1 MALAIERTEFE
12 PHEYDAFSDKLA
24 ASRRALETLLSR
36 PGFGVGERTIGSE
49 LELSIVDQDGK
60 AFHINRKILAE
71 HPHPQLQLELN
82 RFNLEFNLSPTPIAG
97 RPFAAMREE
106 IIRVLSMLEAT
117 ATGLGGRIA
126 SIGILPTLTTA
137 DLEITALTDLPRY
150 RALNNA
156 IRALRQ
162 GDFAIRISGQDPLV
176 LSWDNVTLEGANTSF
191 QVHLRA
197 APDEFAALYNAAQ
210 MVTPLAA
217 AIAANSPTFLGHR
230 LWDETR
236 VALFKQAVDSRAPN
250 PREWRRAARVPFG
263 HGWVRRGAYELFAET
278 IALYPPLLPV
288 LDEEDPAAV
297 IRRGDLPRLRELR
310 LHQGTVWQWNRAI
323 YDPAAGGHLR
333 IEMRALPSGPTPI
346 DMAANAA
353 FLIGLTL
360 GVAPEINRLLP
371 GFPFRYAEYNFYRSA
386 QSGLD
391 AQLLWPTRG
400 PTSPEEVS
408 ARALIRRYIAVAEDG
423 LAAAGVDSAEIKEMM
438 DVIMA
443 RLESGTTP
451 ARWQRRVLER
461 LGKTQPGSEELAHMQ
476 ELYIQACHSGKPV
489 VEWSTEI

>member
-1 MALAIERTEFE
+1 MGLAIEQTEFE
-12 PHEYDAFSDKLA
+12 PSAYDAFSDKLA
-24 ASRRALETLLSR
+24 ASLTALEEILCH

-49 LELSIVDQDGK
+49 LELSIVDKDGR

-71 HPHPQLQLELN
+71 NPHPQLQLELN
-82 RFNLEFNLSPTPIAG
+82 RFNVEYNLKPALLAG
-97 RPFAAMREE
+97 RPFSAMATE
-106 IIRVLSMLEAT
+106 IADAIAMLNAT
-117 ATGLGGRIA
+117 ADGFGGRIVP
-126 SIGILPTLTTA
+126 IGILPTLTPD
-137 DLEITALTDLPRY
+137 DLEVSALTDLPRF

-162 GDFAIRISGQDPLV
+162 RDFAIRISGQDPLV
-176 LSWDNVTLEGANTSF
+176 QSCDNVTLEGANTSF

-197 APDEFAALYNAAQ
+197 APDEFAALFNAAQ
-210 MVTPLAA
+210 MVTPLGT

-278 IALYPPLLPV
+278 VALYPPLLPV
-288 LDEEDPAAV
+288 LDEEDPAALLS
-297 IRRGDLPRLRELR
+297 RGELPRLRELR

-323 YDPAAGGHLR
+323 YDPGAGGHLR
-333 IEMRALPSGPTPI
+333 IEMRALPSGPTPR

-353 FLIGLTL
+353 FVVGLTL
-360 GVAPEINRLLP
+360 GLAPQVNRLLP
-371 GFPFRYAEYNFYRSA
+371 GFPFRYAEYNFYRAA
-386 QSGLD
+386 QSGID

-400 PTSPEEVS
+400 PTSPEEVTVT
-408 ARALIRRYIAVAEDG
+408 ALIRRQLPVAEDG

-438 DVIMA
+438 DVIRT

-451 ARWQRRVLER
+451 AGWQRRVLER
-461 LGKTQPGSEELAHMQ
+461 LGGPQPGREDLVRMQ
-476 ELYIQACHSGKPV
+476 ELYIDACRTGIPV
-489 VEWSTEI
+489 GEWSDEV